1 MPFILAIEPD
11 RRQAAKIFALAK
23 HPLRAEVAVAESA
36 EGALAVL
43 ANRIPDLILTS
54 LLLSSKDEAALSDR
68 LRELDA
74 AGTHVQTL
82 VTPVLGTAAK
92 RGRRSSASLLTRLR
106 GSKNDDAAPDGCDP
120 AVFAQQ
126 IMEYLERIAADRLA
140 ASGAYDD
147 AAIDSDPVF
156 ATRQQAEL
164 AEKPATAKR
173 KKSNRPSALHEEPV
187 PIAETVDPAPSVVA
201 PPVVAPVVVA
211 PVVVAP
217 APAVAASSAWL
228 ADEPGRESTA
238 AAAAMAQG
246 ATREPD
252 GAAVASRIPP
262 PEPIV
267 AEAGPAP
274 ARHARQPA
282 AAEPVAQ
289 IPAPPKPEPP
299 TRAPKRPVKVR
310 TTAERDL
317 AALAAALKSLEPTPP
332 PAPPASSPVPDFSN
346 VLTAIQRDLKQLQPE
361 REELAPT
368 SPRLIRRRKR
378 ILESLPVLGPVEP
391 PVETAV
397 EPPAAPTPIA
407 SRVKPL
413 AKKAAA
419 PQKPAVDEWGLFDP
433 EQCGI
438 AALIAKLD
446 EINEEDE
453 KKKTKKRA

>member
-36 EGALAVL
+36 EGALALL

-92 RGRRSSASLLTRLR
+92 RGRRSAGSLLTRLR

-147 AAIDSDPVF
+147 AAMDSDPVF
-156 ATRQQAEL
+156 ATRPQAEL
-164 AEKPATAKR
+164 AEKPTTPKRTKAGRPATPVPHA
-173 KKSNRPSALHEEPV
+173 EPA
-187 PIAETVDPAPSVVA
+187 PIAEAIEPQPSVVA
-201 PPVVAPVVVA
+201 PVVAAPVVVAPEPVAPVVVA
-211 PVVVAP
+211 
-217 APAVAASSAWL
+217 
-228 ADEPGRESTA
+228 
-238 AAAAMAQG
+238 
-246 ATREPD
+246 
-252 GAAVASRIPP
+252 
-262 PEPIV
+262 
-267 AEAGPAP
+267 
-274 ARHARQPA
+274 
-282 AAEPVAQ
+282 AEPVAA
-289 IPAPPKPEPP
+289 ILIAPEPAAAITSREARVAAEIATPPARPVRPPAAEAVARPAEPSKPEPSKP
-299 TRAPKRPVKVR
+299 ISKRPVKV
-310 TTAERDL
+310 TTRAERDL
-317 AALAAALKSLEPTPP
+317 AALAAALKSLEPTPA
-332 PAPPASSPVPDFSN
+332 PAPPASAPAPDFSN

-361 REELAPT
+361 REEPKPSAPK
-368 SPRLIRRRKR
+368 LIRRRR

-391 PVETAV
+391 P
-397 EPPAAPTPIA
+397 AAPSAAPPTPIA

-413 AKKAAA
+413 AKKAPPTA

-446 EINEEDE
+446 ELNEEDE